1 MKIAQI
7 ANDRL
12 GRRFGRPGCVIVS
25 SSVTRCSASIHKETS
40 LGGSW
45 GDSGKS
51 QSTVDTTFAAII
63 FWTPESRMS
72 PWLLHP
78 HLPWGTP
85 RQISSRK
92 IACCVFLYRLGVP
105 QGGRNPSCQWS
116 FVGLWDSCKSLYS
129 NDSRDILLL
138 LKRKNLKS
146 EEIIN
151 IYNIIGYVKWRVNT
165 GPSSGSK
172 VQLHGVCYAGSW
184 GHCGNPGAAGTT
196 ALDFM
201 SRKMACCPRPIST
214 RKYNHPQTTLGMVGP
229 RCAP

>member
-51 QSTVDTTFAAII
+51 QSTVDTTFAAIVL
-63 FWTPESRMS
+63 WTPESRMS

-92 IACCVFLYRLGVP
+92 IACCVFIYRLGVP

-151 IYNIIGYVKWRVNT
+151 IYIIIGYDGVWVYND
-165 GPSSGSK
+165 PSKCPQCQVRGELSI
-172 VQLHGVCYAGSW
+172 GSW
-184 GHCGNPGAAGTT
+184 GNPGIDGAAFTKRPDLLRWKT
-196 ALDFM
+196 DCWA
-201 SRKMACCPRPIST
+201 RPISLQ
-214 RKYNHPQTTLGMVGP
+214 KYNRPKTAWDLLGL
-229 RCAP
+229 RCAQ